1 MIPQG
6 LQIAPQGDSTYKRM
20 EKIKDNLETSRN
32 ALRNLEGKTL
42 KQIGVKKTSID
53 KSGKS
58 KTFLKAVIQG

>member
-1 MIPQG
+1 
-6 LQIAPQGDSTYKRM
+6 M

-32 ALRNLEGKTL
+32 ALRNLEEKTL
-42 KQIGVKKTSID
+42 KQIDVKKTSID